1 MTTPG
6 RQPGLLLFGHGP
18 VTGVDEAGRGPLAGP
33 VVAAAVTFP
42 EGAVV
47 AGLRDSKAIA
57 ESTRLRLAAEIR
69 RVAIGWAVAW
79 ADPAEIDVLNILNA
93 TLLAMRRAVAGLSV
107 PPGHV
112 LVDGN
117 RCPRLSCTVDAVI
130 GGDASVPE
138 ISAASILAK
147 VTRDAFMTR
156 LDDRYPGYGF
166 AGHKGYPTRAHVESL
181 RRLGPTPV
189 HRRSFRPVAELLGA
203 A

>member
-1 MTTPG
+1 
-6 RQPGLLLFGHGP
+6 
-18 VTGVDEAGRGPLAGP
+18 
-33 VVAAAVTFP
+33 VVAAAVTLP
-42 EGAVV
+42 
-47 AGLRDSKAIA
+47 AGPALSGLADSKTLSEA
-57 ESTRLRLAAEIR
+57 TRRRLAAQIR
-69 RVAIGWAVAW
+69 CVSISWAVAW

-93 TLLAMRRAVAGLSV
+93 TLLAMRRAVSGLAV
-107 PPGHV
+107 PPAHV

-130 GGDASVPE
+130 GGDASVPA

-147 VTRDAFMTR
+147 VTRDAFMAG

-166 AGHKGYPTRAHVESL
+166 AGHKGYPTRAHVETL
-181 RRLGPTPV
+181 RRLGPTPM

>member
-1 MTTPG
+1 VTSG
-6 RQPGLLLFGHGP
+6 SRQRGLPLFGHSP

-33 VVAAAVTFP
+33 VVAAAVTLSG
-42 EGAVV
+42 GAVLS
-47 AGLRDSKAIA
+47 GLGDSKTLV
-57 ESTRLRLAAEIR
+57 ESARLRLATEIR

-93 TLLAMRRAVAGLSV
+93 TLLAMRRAVAGLAV

-117 RCPRLSCTVDAVI
+117 RCPRLSCTVDAVV
-130 GGDASVPE
+130 GGDASVPA

-147 VTRDAFMTR
+147 VTRDALMAG

-181 RRLGPTPV
+181 RRLGPTPI

-203 A
+203 V